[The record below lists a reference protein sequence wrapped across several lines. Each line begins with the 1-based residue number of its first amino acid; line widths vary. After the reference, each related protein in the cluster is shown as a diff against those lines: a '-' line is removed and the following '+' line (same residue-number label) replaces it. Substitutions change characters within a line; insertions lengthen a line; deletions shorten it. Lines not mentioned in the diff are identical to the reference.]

1 MTIAPTVA
9 PLLNCVMRNANGAW
23 FGYDNTTGAAV
34 TIPVGANNYF
44 TPDPQNRGQVT
55 TFQPGRVNNAF
66 SVTFAATGSNL
77 GSWLLKGPDGGLRP
91 VNITT
96 ATLGCL

>member
-1 MTIAPTVA
+1 MV
-9 PLLNCVMRNANGAW
+9 PLLNGVVKNANGTYPAK

-34 TIPVGANNYF
+34 TIPVGVNNYF

-55 TFQPGRVNNAF
+55 TFQPWRVSNAF
-66 SVTFAATGSNL
+66 SVTFAANGSNL
-77 GSWLLKGPDGGLRP
+77 GIWLLKGPDGVTRP

-96 ATLGCL
+96 TSLGCP